1 MESIKT
7 SNKKVEHILENF
19 FNKYPETAKLVE
31 NLSDNDIWKL
41 NRGGHDP
48 VKVYAAYKRANE
60 TKGRPSVILAK
71 TVKGYGM
78 GSAAEGMNIAHG
90 VKKSRCKSVKG
101 I

>member
-1 MESIKT
+1 MEQTVDGEYQNFKQKGGAYT
-7 SNKKVEHILENF
+7 RENF
-19 FNKYPETAKLVE
+19 FNKFPETAKLVE

-48 VKVYAAYKRANE
+48 VKVYAAFKRAVE
-60 TKGRPSVILAK
+60 TKGRPTVILAK

-78 GSAAEGMNIAHG
+78 GSAADR
-90 VKKSRCKSVKG
+90 KSTRLNSSHQ